1 MNHQFLFND
10 WKRFF
15 FSQTYFIRFPTY
27 QSQVLRWLCNKYCCY
42 VTAHGMQ
49 HVGSRDSNV
58 QSPALFFAVKSS
70 IIMESYHNVT
80 IYSAG
85 KCTLPL
91 KILKTAFSSQRFA
104 VHREKR
110 MNLFLFTRR
119 WINSNHNNIAAVI
132 LERAHN
138 LRSDVSAVSY
148 RSVYELDCCVRFV
161 LAKKKDTR
169 SQIHPVWGVLQF
181 VEISSEL
188 VWTRDKRVPVTNKVA
203 F

>member
-1 MNHQFLFND
+1 MLRWNIRIKYTFLKANYSTSKSRSFFKGNFNLLCID
-10 WKRFF
+10 SPTKTKSRVTARN
-15 FSQTYFIRFPTY
+15 SFPTY

-42 VTAHGMQ
+42 VTAHGTQ

-85 KCTLPL
+85 KCTLLL

-119 WINSNHNNIAAVI
+119 WINSKSQQYCRCHP
-132 LERAHN
+132 RAC
-138 LRSDVSAVSY
+138 A
-148 RSVYELDCCVRFV
+148 
-161 LAKKKDTR
+161 
-169 SQIHPVWGVLQF
+169 
-181 VEISSEL
+181 
-188 VWTRDKRVPVTNKVA
+188 
-203 F
+203 

>member
-1 MNHQFLFND
+1 MKIWKRWKILEIFPLPSWTNSLNGNVRWKLCHLWVNHQFLFND

-27 QSQVLRWLCNKYCCY
+27 QSQVLGWLCNKYCCY
-42 VTAHGMQ
+42 VTAHDMQ

-85 KCTLPL
+85 KCTLLL
-91 KILKTAFSSQRFA
+91 KILKTAFFSQRFA

-119 WINSNHNNIAAVI
+119 WINSKSQQYCRCHP
-132 LERAHN
+132 RAC
-138 LRSDVSAVSY
+138 A
-148 RSVYELDCCVRFV
+148 
-161 LAKKKDTR
+161 
-169 SQIHPVWGVLQF
+169 
-181 VEISSEL
+181 
-188 VWTRDKRVPVTNKVA
+188 
-203 F
+203 